1 MVADGIEISHEVGV
15 RAACALLSLDE
26 FDESAHFALV
36 RQLASSGKRRAAM
49 VEAERYIE
57 RLRTDLDEEPS
68 DDLQALLTSLS
79 VANRSTA
86 V

>member
-1 MVADGIEISHEVGV
+1 
-15 RAACALLSLDE
+15 
-26 FDESAHFALV
+26 
-36 RQLASSGKRRAAM
+36 M

>member
-1 MVADGIEISHEVGV
+1 VEISHEIGV

-26 FDESAHFALV
+26 FDESAHFALI
-36 RQLASSGKRRAAM
+36 RQLARSGKRRAARI
-49 VEAERYIE
+49 EADRYVE

-68 DDLQALLTSLS
+68 TDLEALLASLGM
-79 VANRSTA
+79 ANVSTG